1 MLNWLAN
8 VLDELTLK
16 LDLLTFRMN
25 QKLKVFQENAHDD
38 K

>member
-8 VLDELTLK
+8 FLDELTLK

-25 QKLKVFQENAHDD
+25 QKFKVLQEKSHVD

>member
-1 MLNWLAN
+1 MLNYLAN
-8 VLDELTLK
+8 LLDELTIK

-25 QKLKVFQENAHDD
+25 QKLKVLQEKSHVD

>member
-8 VLDELTLK
+8 ALDELTFK
-16 LDLLTFRMN
+16 LDLFTFRMN
-25 QKLKVFQENAHDD
+25 QKLKVLQEKSHVD